1 MGNNEFRATVALTG
15 PKGTNTLNKPLFY
28 FILIMKSSIELIDF
42 SETHAAGSLC
52 LTSVFQ
58 RQK

>member
-1 MGNNEFRATVALTG
+1 
-15 PKGTNTLNKPLFY
+15 
-28 FILIMKSSIELIDF
+28 MKSSIELIDF

-58 RQK
+58 RQKWSGNHTLDNFDKLIGRYNGQ